1 MGSSQE
7 RTANGAGNPRLAS
20 SDLRLEHW
28 ASNMRR
34 TTLSY
39 LAAYFGDLVALM
51 GATALAVDLL
61 RPGSA
66 LDARTIADLSLV
78 GAGLAAHRV
87 TVSRL
92 RDAPALA
99 LAFLS
104 IGAAPSVLLV
114 HRWWMAVAAAG
125 AASALAPHVL
135 PPRRTRLWTGA
146 ASLLALTALVERVD
160 LAVIAAV
167 GVLGLGL
174 LSRQLARNLRQ
185 RAAQNFQRREQA
197 LLVEQQR
204 SADLVTRLARFEG
217 RAAAEHTTTL
227 RVALSRRLGA
237 IGAIASSLAR
247 ELKQAADAGG
257 SEPGAARRTLEQAE
271 ELARL
276 ATGGSPREQETTLS
290 LVWPLVCDAL
300 ADHILPS
307 HHLDAVIPADLPPLS
322 GTALEWQH
330 ILAAV
335 VENAL
340 DAMPGGGVVKV
351 RAGRS
356 ERPGMACIVVEDTGP
371 GTAGD
376 SLDRA
381 SQGERPGLATVAALV
396 EVLGGELLFRFAEAK
411 GARVTIESPFHVPR
425 ARPRPAEPVKFE
437 GTVLLADDDPDARRG
452 MAKLLQSLGFD
463 VLEADNG
470 TLALA
475 RLRNEPDRFR
485 AAVLDVVMEGT
496 PVGEI
501 VASVREL
508 RPGFPVL
515 LVSGFDTRR
524 FVDSVIA
531 LGGVRFLRKPIERDE
546 LVTAFHDLFA
556 IADD

>member
-1 MGSSQE
+1 
-7 RTANGAGNPRLAS
+7 
-20 SDLRLEHW
+20 
-28 ASNMRR
+28 MRR
-34 TTLSY
+34 TALSH
-39 LAAYFGDLVALM
+39 LAAYFGDLVALT
-51 GATALAVDLL
+51 GAAALAVDLL
-61 RPGSA
+61 RSGSA

-78 GAGLAAHRV
+78 GAGLVAHRV
-87 TVSRL
+87 AVSRL
-92 RDAPALA
+92 RDAPGLA

-104 IGAAPSVLLV
+104 VGAAPSVLLV

-135 PPRRTRLWTGA
+135 PPRRTRTWIA
-146 ASLLALTALVERVD
+146 ASSLLALTALVERVD
-160 LAVIAAV
+160 LAVVAAIGV
-167 GVLGLGL
+167 GGLGL
-174 LSRQLARNLRQ
+174 LSRRLARDLRQ
-185 RAAQNFQRREQA
+185 RAAQNLQRREQA
-197 LLVEQQR
+197 LMAERQH
-204 SADLVTRLARFEG
+204 SADLVTRLARYEG
-217 RAAAEHTTTL
+217 RATGGTATL
-227 RVALSRRLGA
+227 RVALSRRLGT
-237 IGAIASSLAR
+237 IGAIANSLAR
-247 ELKQAADAGG
+247 ELKQADAGG
-257 SEPGAARRTLEQAE
+257 AEPGAARRTLQQAE

-300 ADHILPS
+300 AHRILPS
-307 HHLDAVIPADLPPLS
+307 HHLDAVIPSDVPPVS

-340 DAMPGGGVVKV
+340 DATPGGGVVKV

-356 ERPGMACIVVEDTGP
+356 ERPGMARIVVADTGP
-371 GTAGD
+371 GTPGD
-376 SLDRA
+376 LLDRA
-381 SQGERPGLATVAALV
+381 SRGERPGLATVAALV
-396 EVLGGELLFRFAEAK
+396 EVLGGEVRFSFAETK
-411 GARVTIESPFHVPR
+411 GATVTIESPFHV
-425 ARPRPAEPVKFE
+425 ARSGRPTAEPVKFE

-452 MAKLLQSLGFD
+452 IGKLLQSLGFE

-496 PVGEI
+496 PVGEV
-501 VASVREL
+501 VAGVREL

-531 LGGVRFLRKPIERDE
+531 LGGVRFLRKPMDRDE
-546 LVTAFHDLFA
+546 LVAAFRDLFA
-556 IADD
+556 IEND

>member
-1 MGSSQE
+1 M
-7 RTANGAGNPRLAS
+7 PRLAGAGFW
-20 SDLRLEHW
+20 LEHW

-34 TTLSY
+34 TPLTH
-39 LAAYFGDLVALM
+39 LAAYFGDLVALT
-51 GATALAVDLL
+51 GAAALAVDLL
-61 RPGSA
+61 RSDPA
-66 LDARTIADLSLV
+66 LDLRTIADLSLV
-78 GAGLAAHRV
+78 GAGLVAHRFA
-87 TVSRL
+87 VSRL
-92 RDAPALA
+92 RDAPAVA

-114 HRWWMAVAAAG
+114 HRWWMAVAAAS

-135 PPRRTRLWTGA
+135 PPRRTRTWIA
-146 ASLLALTALVERVD
+146 ASSLLALTAVVERAD
-160 LAVIAAV
+160 LALVAAV

-174 LSRQLARNLRQ
+174 LSRRLARDLRR
-185 RAAQNFQRREQA
+185 RAAQNLQQREQA
-197 LLVEQQR
+197 MVVERQR
-204 SADLVTRLARFEG
+204 SADLVARLARYEG
-217 RAAAEHTTTL
+217 RATGDRTATL
-227 RVALSRRLGA
+227 RVALSRRLGT
-237 IGAIASSLAR
+237 IGAIANSLAR
-247 ELKQAADAGG
+247 ELKQAAGVGG
-257 SEPGAARRTLEQAE
+257 PEPGAARRTLEQAE

-290 LVWPLVCDAL
+290 LVWPQACDAL
-300 ADHILPS
+300 AHHILPS
-307 HHLDAVIPADLPPLS
+307 HHLDAVIPSDLPPVS

-351 RAGRS
+351 RAERS
-356 ERPGMACIVVEDTGP
+356 ERLGMACIVVDDTGP
-371 GTAGD
+371 GTPSD
-376 SLDRA
+376 LLNRA
-381 SQGERPGLATVAALV
+381 SRGQRPGLATVAALV
-396 EVLGGELLFRFAEAK
+396 EVLGGEVRFSFAEAK
-411 GARVTIESPFHVPR
+411 GARVTIESPFHV
-425 ARPRPAEPVKFE
+425 ARPGPQPAEPIKLA

-452 MAKLLQSLGFD
+452 MGKLLQSLGFE

-496 PVGEI
+496 PVGEV
-501 VASVREL
+501 VAGVREL

-524 FVDSVIA
+524 FVDSVLA
-531 LGGVRFLRKPIERDE
+531 LGGVRFLRKPMERDE
-546 LVTAFHDLFA
+546 LVAAFRDLFA
-556 IADD
+556 IEND